1 MLKKNKNNLAIN
13 GGRPVCEKFDPF
25 NTIGQQE
32 IRAVTK
38 VLKSGTKR
46 LTAKKISPAMLG
58 PDDLPLA
65 SLCLCCR
72 SKSKDL
78 IKEGTIVVEPSSLT

>member
-1 MLKKNKNNLAIN
+1 MLVSDCCGYLFTANVTLAL
-13 GGRPVCEKFDPF
+13 P
-25 NTIGQQE
+25 
-32 IRAVTK
+32 AK

-78 IKEGTIVVEPSSLT
+78 IKDGTIVVEPSSLT